1 MKLLLC
7 ASALML
13 ATALSAAAQTT
24 PAPAPDAQSA
34 CASLPA
40 RPTLPNGA
48 TADRAAME
56 AGNVAFTAWSQ
67 AYRANLECRRAE
79 AEELHARWRAS
90 VDAFNSA
97 ASAINS
103 ANQAWEAEVAE
114 FNDRGGPPREAHN

>member
-7 ASALML
+7 AGALML
-13 ATALSAAAQTT
+13 TSAVSAAAQTT
-24 PAPAPDAQSA
+24 PAPAPGVQSA

-40 RPTLPNGA
+40 QPTLPNGA
-48 TADRAAME
+48 NADRAAME
-56 AGNVAFTAWSQ
+56 AGNTAFTAWSQ
-67 AYRANLECRRAE
+67 AYRAGLECRRAE

-114 FNDRGGPPREAHN
+114 FNDRGGPPRDSRN